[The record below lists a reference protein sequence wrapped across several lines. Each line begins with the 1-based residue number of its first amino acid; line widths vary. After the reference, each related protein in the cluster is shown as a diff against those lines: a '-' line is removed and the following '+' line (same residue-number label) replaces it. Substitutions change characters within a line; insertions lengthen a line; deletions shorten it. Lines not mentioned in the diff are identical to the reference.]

1 MHPHFHR
8 LPAFILWLLL
18 SLPAVAQ
25 DFTLSGTLR
34 GVNGRI
40 WLIIYDNDSTPRQ
53 LSCRINGGTFA
64 FNGTLG
70 KEMPVYAEIQQSKL
84 PQPIPLFLDASQIKV
99 EVDMTH
105 PAASRITGSRATSQ
119 YRYALETCQDGDRTT
134 CLATFVRDNPDQFFS
149 PYILYTLSSSLPHE
163 QLQQCY
169 AALTG
174 TATKSYHYRLLGR
187 KIAIMGAAME
197 GQHLP
202 DIILPQSD
210 GHKVHLDS
218 LRKDSTCLVLSF
230 GATWC
235 KSCLAGNRQMEKICA
250 NANATRHNAKNDTVP
265 VRLIP
270 VMIDKDERKW
280 DNPMLQQLA
289 IDYIPY
295 IIILDPQGNTL
306 KRDVRVWELERIL
319 NGKGS
324 Y

>member
-1 MHPHFHR
+1 
-8 LPAFILWLLL
+8 
-18 SLPAVAQ
+18 
-25 DFTLSGTLR
+25 
-34 GVNGRI
+34 
-40 WLIIYDNDSTPRQ
+40 
-53 LSCRINGGTFA
+53 
-64 FNGTLG
+64 
-70 KEMPVYAEIQQSKL
+70 
-84 PQPIPLFLDASQIKV
+84 
-99 EVDMTH
+99 
-105 PAASRITGSRATSQ
+105 
-119 YRYALETCQDGDRTT
+119 
-134 CLATFVRDNPDQFFS
+134 
-149 PYILYTLSSSLPHE
+149 
-163 QLQQCY
+163 
-169 AALTG
+169 
-174 TATKSYHYRLLGR
+174 
-187 KIAIMGAAME
+187 MGAAME

-218 LRKDSTCLVLSF
+218 LRKDSTYLVLSF

-250 NANATRHNAKNDTVP
+250 NTNATRHNAKNDTVP